1 MQLQKNKFPLFTA
14 ISIAFHLGVAV
25 VVGLAVKDKTEVKI
39 IEVSFGTGNGKS
51 GGARNGGLVYKQYVA
66 KISAPAL
73 PSKKIAATTIVESK
87 VSLPASSVS
96 EVKVG
101 ASSTSGSISGNGS
114 GNGSGDGNASGPSGG
129 SNDPMAKY
137 VGVIHKLVSN
147 KKRYPVIAQRLRQQ
161 GVVVLKVK
169 LSKTGQLLNV
179 EVVEPSKYKSLTDA
193 SVDAVKNIPQF
204 PAIPNEIKM
213 DEISF
218 NIPFDYRPDTF

>member
-1 MQLQKNKFPLFTA
+1 MA
-14 ISIAFHLGVAV
+14 VHLGVAV
-25 VVGLAVKDKTEVKI
+25 AVGLAVKEKPEVKI
-39 IEVSFGTGNGKS
+39 IEVSFGEGKGKKS
-51 GGARNGGLVYKQYVA
+51 GSRSSGLVYKQYVA
-66 KISAPAL
+66 KISSPTTVIT
-73 PSKKIAATTIVESK
+73 KKINTNTVIENK
-87 VSLPASSVS
+87 ISLPASSTAT
-96 EVKVG
+96 
-101 ASSTSGSISGNGS
+101 ASSLGPNTSGSGS
-114 GNGSGDGNASGPSGG
+114 GEGSGSGPGLSGGSG

-169 LSKTGQLLNV
+169 LNKAGQLLNV

-193 SVDAVKNIPQF
+193 SVDAIKNIPQF